1 MKIVDFILEYAYF
14 ILYAIAVLVALWR
27 YPRYFDSVFKY
38 FPILLMYTLVT
49 ELGGLILKTNDDYD
63 LVLSD
68 LLDYNNWLIYNI
80 YDIIFFLY
88 FFYVYW
94 VSIKELKY
102 RTIIKIGAGIFILAA
117 ILNPFLTDFRTRF
130 QMITY
135 FTGALV
141 LITAILLYYRQLKS
155 TTGTW
160 FLNENLL
167 SWLSLGIIVF
177 LIGYI
182 PLIILGHF
190 NIVAAEDYQI
200 IRRIHLFLILIMYS
214 SFITGFINMSRR
226 SLK

>member
-1 MKIVDFILEYAYF
+1 M
-14 ILYAIAVLVALWR
+14 YAITVLVALWR

-102 RTIIKIGAGIFILAA
+102 RKIIKIGAGIFILAA